1 MPGYRTRPRIVP
13 AVVGPAIIETGTGPA
28 VLLVHG
34 LNGFKEGWGRLPAAL
49 AGAGMR
55 AVAVDLPGV
64 GSTPPLAR
72 GRHTPAALAA
82 ALAPLVT
89 GLAPVGVVAHSFGA
103 QVAIMAAL
111 ARPDAVRRLA
121 LIAPFA
127 VPRPRRLPPR
137 RLSDV
142 VRLPLVGAPL
152 GRLAI
157 ARARRSP
164 RRRREAFLSAVA
176 EPARLRDD
184 PAMGA
189 LLDLAA
195 DRLARADLRAMV
207 QWARAGLGIDLRP
220 LARRVAQPAL
230 VVSGGLDRVT
240 RPADVALLAA
250 ALPAGTLLEVP
261 AAAHFPHL
269 ERPDSVVPALVRHL
283 A

>member
-1 MPGYRTRPRIVP
+1 VGVP
-13 AVVGPAIIETGTGPA
+13 ATIETGAGPA

-49 AGAGMR
+49 AAEGMR

-64 GSTPPLAR
+64 GATPPLSR

-82 ALAPLVT
+82 ALAPLVAE
-89 GLAPVGVVAHSFGA
+89 LAPAGVVAHSFGA
-103 QVAIMAAL
+103 QVAVMAAL
-111 ARPDAVRRLA
+111 AHPDAVRRLA

-137 RLSDV
+137 GLADV
-142 VRLPLVGAPL
+142 VRLPLVGGPL

-176 EPARLRDD
+176 EPRRLAGD
-184 PAMGA
+184 PAMAA

-195 DRLARADLRAMV
+195 DRLARADLGAMV

-230 VVSGGLDRVT
+230 VVAGELDRVT
-240 RPADVALLAA
+240 RPADVALLAG
-250 ALPAGTLLEVP
+250 ALPAGTLVRVP
-261 AAAHFPHL
+261 GAAHFPHL
-269 ERPDSVVPALVRHL
+269 ERPESVVPALVRHL